1 MKIVALDTYTV
12 NPGDLSWDKI
22 KQLGELTVY
31 DYSEEHQI
39 YERAKDADIILAN
52 KISITERGLSGLNN
66 LKYIAV
72 TATGYNNIDL
82 EACKKRNISV
92 SNVRG
97 YGSYAV
103 AQHTIALL
111 LQITNK
117 VSEHHQAV
125 KENEWSKQTQFCFW
139 NSPLTELYGKKM
151 GIIGWGNIGQTTAK
165 IAHALGMEI
174 IYFNRSSKPS
184 DFAKQIS
191 LEEIYKMSDIV
202 SLHAILSDENREMI
216 NRDTLSK
223 MKKTAILLNTARGGF
238 INESDLKY
246 ALENKIISAAGLD
259 TLTIEPPMQ
268 DHPLFSVPNCIITPH
283 NAWAPVETRARM
295 MDIIYNNIHSFLQGN
310 GENLLI

>member
-52 KISITERGLSGLNN
+52 KISITERGLLGLNN

-72 TATGYNNIDL
+72 TATGYNNINL
-82 EACKKRNISV
+82 EACKKRNIFV

-117 VSEHHQAV
+117 VSEHHKAV

-151 GIIGWGNIGQTTAK
+151 GIVGWGNIGQTTAK

-174 IYFNRSSKPS
+174 IYFNRSPKPS
-184 DFAKQIS
+184 DFAKQVS
-191 LEEIYKMSDIV
+191 LEEIFKTSDVI

-238 INESDLKY
+238 INESDLKFS
-246 ALENKIISAAGLD
+246 LENKIIAAAGLD
-259 TLTIEPPMQ
+259 TLTIEPPMKN
-268 DHPLFSVPNCIITPH
+268 HPLFSVPNCIITPH